1 MALKDSFYIYVLCIF
16 ILCFQIYSDI
26 SNRPLAK
33 PGFDALGMT
42 APVMVQM
49 NPDGKW
55 ENAKPGNLDEE
66 RLRAVVQHLTNSQ
79 ALSAAQS
86 YCVQCA
92 AENQKAG
99 GGKPSNY
106 VPVIMMP
113 IYPADQC
120 PFDMECEIEKMK
132 DGDAKKTKK
141 AKKAEQAGK
150 EEKETEKK
158 KTKKRGFVMQRL
170 TDFDLLS
177 QW

>member
-1 MALKDSFYIYVLCIF
+1 MAEKEL
-16 ILCFQIYSDI
+16 I
-26 SNRPLAK
+26 SKLANVPLAK
-33 PGFDALGMT
+33 PGFDALGMS
-42 APVMVQM
+42 APVLVQM

-55 ENAKPGNLDEE
+55 ENSKPENLDEE
-66 RLRAVVQHLTNSQ
+66 RLRAVVQHLTNSK

-92 AENQKAG
+92 AESQKT
-99 GGKPSNY
+99 GGKSNY

-120 PFDMECEIEKMK
+120 PFDMECEMQKI
-132 DGDAKKTKK
+132 
-141 AKKAEQAGK
+141 
-150 EEKETEKK
+150 KETETKKPKKNKKDEKSQEDEKQTESKK
-158 KTKKRGFVMQRL
+158 KPKKRGFVMQRL